1 MTLSGNKGE
10 WSEIY
15 IFLKLLHDGKV
26 YAADKDMNR
35 LATVYLNIL
44 KILRE
49 ETPGF
54 LYEYK
59 TGNPVT
65 IDLNG
70 ANVGPDIPLTD
81 IENIK
86 NILWNLFVTTPTGNI
101 SSPQIETFLNSIHV
115 NKLKSPPSST
125 GNFFGGTEDIVLQVS
140 DYRTSIISNVGFS
153 CKSEFAHKAT
163 LFNASKDN
171 TNFRFE
177 LLNMNDT
184 IMNTVNNLFTQKLKK
199 DGTIKNNIAVGDRMK
214 ELKRSGIE
222 IKFDRQLLQNA
233 TRNVVL
239 SGGMEMPEIIAY
251 ILKYYYWENNGESA
265 HSSFSEAID
274 YLVSNNPAKYEFSDI
289 ESIYRAKVGKLLYD
303 MFTGMRLSKTW
314 DGRSNVTGGYIVAK
328 SDGDVLAYHTT
339 LADEFKDFLV
349 EKLGLETPSS
359 SRHNAMQIYKENG
372 KYFIN
377 FNLQV
382 RFKG

>member
-35 LATVYLNIL
+35 LTTVYLNIL

-59 TGNPVT
+59 TGDPVK

-70 ANVGPDIPLTD
+70 TNVGPDVPITD
-81 IENIK
+81 IKNIK
-86 NILWNLFVTTPTGNI
+86 NKLWHLFVTTPTGNI
-101 SSPQIETFLNSIHV
+101 SSAEIETFLNSIHI

-125 GNFFGGTEDIVLQVS
+125 GKFFGGTEDIVLQVS

-184 IMNTVNNLFTQKLKK
+184 IMDAVNNLFTQKCKK

-214 ELKRSGIE
+214 ELKRSGVE
-222 IKFDRQLLQNA
+222 IKFDKQLVKNA

-239 SGGMEMPEIIAY
+239 SGGVEMPEIIAC

-265 HSSFSEAID
+265 HSSFAEAID
-274 YLVSNNPAKYEFSDI
+274 YLVSNNPAKYQFSDI
-289 ESIYRAKVGKLLYD
+289 ESIYRSKAGKLLYD
-303 MFTGMRLSKTW
+303 MFTGMRLSKIW

-339 LADEFKDFLV
+339 LTDEFKDFLV